1 MIFRVND
8 ESRIKYFFWFFIL
21 FNLLWDY
28 SRYNNITCTLI
39 LTFDI
44 FLKEFKQSNE
54 WWKRV
59 ILRLEIIEFRVNRSV
74 IYRNYLLYFI
84 FIVTWKQKLSFFSHC
99 IKRTMVEKL
108 TYLHNAIVKKFNI
121 YIVWSWSIRDRVY
134 RYRVTHCFPIFF
146 NFIITK

>member
-8 ESRIKYFFWFFIL
+8 ESRIKYFFWFL
-21 FNLLWDY
+21 FNLLRDY
-28 SRYNNITCTLI
+28 SRYNNIACTLI

-59 ILRLEIIEFRVNRSV
+59 IKVG
-74 IYRNYLLYFI
+74 NYWISRQSICNLSQLPVLYFI